1 MYMIPRQYVYMKR
14 CGLTQIHIHVNPAK
28 MGRKKQWT
36 ERIQLPL
43 AEGTTDKIDSLLSD
57 GEVRLDFIRTAIDR
71 EMKRRERASKPAG
84 NSKSDKFGK
93 D

>member
-1 MYMIPRQYVYMKR
+1 
-14 CGLTQIHIHVNPAK
+14 
-28 MGRKKQWT
+28 MGRKKKWT

-43 AEGTTDKIDSLLSD
+43 AEGTTDRIDSLLAD

-71 EMKRRERASKPAG
+71 EMKRRERSK
-84 NSKSDKFGK
+84 KSTMGPSRD